1 MTMSKYFFSYIDD
14 IPKGFHNTLFS
25 VQHLLAIGMVI
36 FSWAIL
42 TLVFK
47 DKSIDKKWK
56 FISLISLLL
65 PLLEIVQMIWYKS
78 IGQFSFGY
86 TLPLHLCSLMSV
98 LLPLMAFTKNA
109 LLKEYSYAIGLASAL
124 MAIIT
129 PDVYFYPSFS
139 FIYLQSML
147 VHGIICFIPIF
158 LIFGMGFRPNI
169 RNLPKVI
176 GMLIGLSILITP
188 VNYITDGNYFFLRFP
203 AIGSPME
210 IFADLVGS
218 PWYLIPTLL
227 LGCVL
232 WVMLYIPFVAMTLI
246 TKLKMKKQREYEQI
260 EQNKEKEFAVKN

>member
-1 MTMSKYFFSYIDD
+1 MSKYFFSYIDD
-14 IPKGFHNTLFS
+14 IPKDIHNSLFS
-25 VQHLLAIGMVI
+25 VQHILAIGMVI

-47 DKSIDKKWK
+47 DKSLEKKWR
-56 FISLISLLL
+56 FISLISLFL

-86 TLPLHLCSLMSV
+86 TLPLHLCSLMCV
-98 LLPLMAFTKNA
+98 ILPTMVFTKSE
-109 LLKEYSYAIGLASAL
+109 LLMEYSYAIGLSSAL

-129 PDVYFYPSFS
+129 PDIYSYPSFS

-158 LIFGMGFRPNI
+158 LIFAMGFRPKI

-188 VNYITDGNYFFLRFP
+188 VNYFTNGNYFFLRFP
-203 AIGSPME
+203 ALGSPME
-210 IFADLVGS
+210 IFEDFVGN
-218 PWYLIPTLL
+218 PWYLVLTLL
-227 LGCVL
+227 LGCIL
-232 WVMLYIPFVAMTLI
+232 WVALYLPFVI
-246 TKLKMKKQREYEQI
+246 IEKREKYKVWKQI
-260 EQNKEKEFAVKN
+260 ELEKSDLEQNQPVLHN